1 LRAADLILHTG
12 DFVSASFLDE
22 LRTIGPPVEAV
33 YGNGDEPSLKASLER
48 TRVLDVEGARIGVV
62 HVPGP
67 RAASVFCADSRAARP
82 PCSATRTSPRSTG
95 TRASGCSIPARRRAP
110 TKTMIVLRV
119 DAGSLA
125 PKLVDF
131 GP

>member
-1 LRAADLILHTG
+1 MSCAR
-12 DFVSASFLDE
+12 F
-22 LRTIGPPVEAV
+22 GPPVEAV

-67 RAASVFCADSRAARP
+67 GVGRGERLLRRFPGCAAVVFGHTHIPQVDRYEGVWLLNPGSAPRP
-82 PCSATRTSPRSTG
+82 DE
-95 TRASGCSIPARRRAP
+95 
-110 TKTMIVLRV
+110 TMIVLGV